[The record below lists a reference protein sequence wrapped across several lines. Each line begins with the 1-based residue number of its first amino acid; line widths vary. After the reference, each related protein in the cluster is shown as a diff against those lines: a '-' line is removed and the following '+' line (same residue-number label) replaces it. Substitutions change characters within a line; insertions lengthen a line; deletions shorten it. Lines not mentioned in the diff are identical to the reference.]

1 MIVIVDDFIVINW
14 KSKLG
19 KILNINLTPTSD
31 ILKQNTDNSG
41 IFPTRKRND

>member
-31 ILKQNTDNSG
+31 ILKQNTDDSG
-41 IFPTRKRND
+41 IFSY